1 MSWAPII
8 APNPRIPQTNDDPT
22 LPGGPGGTSSDLPDV
37 EIPAPI
43 DIETRVP
50 EMITRF
56 SGTDDFLPIQTT
68 HQVWDRNYFNE
79 GDDQMIKNW
88 AVADAAQ
95 QSGSPTINLANAVRP
110 GMSVGSPQYQY
121 LHDANNAARTAAM
134 TGGLAQQEVTNQAE
148 AQQYRNQIEAAKAD
162 EFNKLAAWM
171 RDRMQI
177 NTDVGL
183 GLKDIEVQA
192 YLDQL
197 ENRLNL
203 LGIQGNFMGTL
214 LQQLMGNVGDISV
227 PGLGGLG
234 GWVE

>member
-8 APNPRIPQTNDDPT
+8 GPNPRIPQTNEDPN
-22 LPGGPGGTSSDLPDV
+22 LPGGPGGPSSDLPDV
-37 EIPAPI
+37 EIPDPVEV
-43 DIETRVP
+43 ETRVP

-68 HQVWDRNYFNE
+68 YQLPHRNYFDE
-79 GDDQMIKNW
+79 GDDQLIKNW
-88 AVADAAQ
+88 AVADAVQ
-95 QSGSPTINLANAVRP
+95 QSGSPSINLANATRP

-121 LHDANNAARTAAM
+121 LYDANNAARTAAM
-134 TGGLAQQEVTNQAE
+134 VGGLAQQEVTNQAE

-162 EFNKLAAWM
+162 EFNKLSAWM
-171 RDRMQI
+171 RDRMQL

-183 GLKDIEVQA
+183 GLKEIEVQA

-227 PGLGGLG
+227 GGLG
-234 GWVE
+234 NIGGWFQ